1 MYNAV
6 IFDVDGVMLDSEPF
20 FGEGRR
26 ELLGRFWLAAP
37 DMGSI
42 NGSGMRAFWQSV
54 LSANGGKPAPT
65 ADELARLCFEFCLS
79 RILALRIP
87 PADGLVELLEFLR
100 AHGYLL
106 SVASSSDRFYVDAVL
121 THLGVAE
128 YFDKTFCGDEVERAK
143 PFPDL
148 YTVAAKATGLPLS
161 ECVAIE
167 DSDNGI
173 AAARAAGLDCIGV
186 DCAVPQTQSFSQ
198 CTVKVKS
205 LRDIIGLLEK
215 RS

>member
-1 MYNAV
+1 MYKAV

-20 FGEGRR
+20 FGAGRR
-26 ELLGRFWLAAP
+26 ELIDRFGLVAP
-37 DMGSI
+37 DTGNV

-54 LSANGGKPAPT
+54 LDNGGRRVAPT
-65 ADELARLCFEFCLS
+65 ADELARLNFEYCLS
-79 RILALRIP
+79 RILSLRVP
-87 PADGLVELLEFLR
+87 PADGLIELLEFLR
-100 AHGYLL
+100 ARNYIL

-121 THLGVAE
+121 SHLGVDK
-128 YFDKTFCGDEVERAK
+128 YFDRTFCGDEVAHAK

-148 YTVAAKATGLPLS
+148 YIAAAKATGLPLS

-186 DCAVPQTQSFSQ
+186 DCAVPRTQSFSE
-198 CTVKVKS
+198 CTVKVES
-205 LRDIIGLLEK
+205 LMEIIDLL
-215 RS
+215 RNQI